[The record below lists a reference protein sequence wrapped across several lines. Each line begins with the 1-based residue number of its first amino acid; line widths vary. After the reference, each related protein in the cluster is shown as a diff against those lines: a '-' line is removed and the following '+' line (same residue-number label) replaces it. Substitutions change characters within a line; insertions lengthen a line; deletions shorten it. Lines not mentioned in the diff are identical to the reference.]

1 MIAQDDEYLTSA
13 VKSMYLSNEDYNVI
27 KVARERDDF
36 LRSQAYKDRRLAE
49 QADEIIKQANG
60 IETLNGMNAE
70 LNDKN
75 AELNDKNAELN
86 DKNAELNSENARLSD
101 ENMLLRQ
108 KLKEYGIK

>member
-49 QADEIIKQANG
+49 QADEIL
-60 IETLNGMNAE
+60 TLKDRNAE
-70 LNDKN
+70 LNDRN
-75 AELNDKNAELN
+75 AELNNENTL
-86 DKNAELNSENARLSD
+86 LSEKIEQLRRKLE
-101 ENMLLRQ
+101 EN
-108 KLKEYGIK
+108 GIEV